1 MGLKKRFS
9 KSSTAKCIQKFFFR
23 CQKKLRKP
31 RILGKN
37 HWAEQNFVF
46 VTGGSFSSQNMK
58 VNFRLTGLKLIC
70 FQMCSQELGVF
81 SQIMAELGARNSLF
95 SVVIGFLSPI
105 KISHS
110 LSISLSSLLT
120 IDELLL
126 YILTIDELLFRDN
139 SVVVDVQGLEE
150 LDSPGS
156 IWRKWVCECV

>member
-1 MGLKKRFS
+1 
-9 KSSTAKCIQKFFFR
+9 
-23 CQKKLRKP
+23 
-31 RILGKN
+31 
-37 HWAEQNFVF
+37 
-46 VTGGSFSSQNMK
+46 
-58 VNFRLTGLKLIC
+58 
-70 FQMCSQELGVF
+70 
-81 SQIMAELGARNSLF
+81 MAELGARNSLF
-95 SVVIGFLSPI
+95 SVVIGFLSSI

-110 LSISLSSLLT
+110 LSISLSSLLTIDELLLYILT